1 MDYKEN
7 GKCTRNHLPFKDK
20 KIVRNEMI
28 SFEMQRFDKEEVD
41 GENKLKE
48 FIIFNF

>member
-1 MDYKEN
+1 MEN
-7 GKCTRNHLPFKDK
+7 VHEIIYLSKIK

-28 SFEMQRFDKEEVD
+28 SFEMQRFNKEEVD